1 MSDQVTTSFVRQFTD
16 GMRLVAQQMIS
27 ELRSKVTI
35 EPVQG
40 NVAYVDYIGVAPTP
54 TAQASLIQAT
64 NLQEIPHSRRAI
76 MGMPYPLAV
85 PISKQALSR
94 LKQDPTGTYV
104 QTMRASFERLCDRM
118 LMAAAIGTAISV
130 STEELTPANII
141 LPVATQKVVESG
153 TLGMTKSKIIAAL
166 TRFNL
171 NHKDKSEK
179 FLALSPQAI
188 EDLMLDLDVN
198 EVQAEALDLI
208 RTGNLVSKPLWGF
221 NVSMSTEL
229 PRSVAEGSPGI
240 RSNVAW
246 VKEGLCLGINEDI
259 TVDIGPRRDLN
270 NLMQIL
276 MTVDQGA
283 TRMQE
288 TDVFEIQAYES
299 Y

>member
-1 MSDQVTTSFVRQFTD
+1 
-16 GMRLVAQQMIS
+16 
-27 ELRSKVTI
+27 
-35 EPVQG
+35 
-40 NVAYVDYIGVAPTP
+40 
-54 TAQASLIQAT
+54 
-64 NLQEIPHSRRAI
+64 
-76 MGMPYPLAV
+76 MGLPYPLAV
-85 PISKQALSR
+85 PISAQALSR

-104 QTMRASFERLCDRM
+104 QTMRASFERLCDRL

-130 STEELTPANII
+130 STEELTPTSIP
-141 LPVATQKVVESG
+141 LTVATQKVVETG
-153 TLGMTKSKIIAAL
+153 TLGMTKAKVIAAL

-188 EDLMLDLDVN
+188 EDLMMDLDVN
-198 EVQAEALDLI
+198 DIQQQALDLI
-208 RTGNLVSKPLWGF
+208 RTGNMVSKPLWGF
-221 NVSMSTEL
+221 NVSMCTEL
-229 PRSVAEGSPGI
+229 PKSVAEGSPGI

-259 TVDIGPRRDLN
+259 RVDIGPRRDLN

-276 MTVDQGA
+276 MTVDEGA

-288 TDVFEIQAYES
+288 TDVFEIQAYEA